1 MLLLFKNFPSSS
13 CRPACRGNNNV
24 KLEQTCDASLRALS
38 FIQTSLSYIISILL
52 CYSCGLCQLLA
63 SPIQLVYLV
72 MIIFALDLACGCY
85 NPLVL
90 FFSIVM
96 NHNRITTK
104 ILVWNIRG
112 INSQAK
118 WDALRG
124 KIEENARQVVCLQE
138 TKCETFDPFY
148 LKKFC
153 PRYLDTFSFSLKL
166 GPLNVF

>member
-24 KLEQTCDASLRALS
+24 KLEQPYDASPES
-38 FIQTSLSYIISILL
+38 FKFYPDQFKLHHIYLL

-63 SPIQLVYLV
+63 SPVQLVYLV

-124 KIEENARQVVCLQE
+124 KIEESARPIMCLQE
-138 TKCETFDPFY
+138 TKRETFDPFY

-153 PRYLDTFSFSLKL
+153 PRYLDTFSFSLNL
-166 GPLNVF
+166 GL